1 MATDFSPHADA
12 ALDLAL
18 ELARAQ
24 GASITLFHTWQLPVN
39 AYPDG
44 VAVPPSPEM
53 ERDIVEA
60 VKRGLARAKERVAQ
74 SGVAVET
81 QYGSGNAPDEIVRY
95 AKEHGFDLIVV
106 GTHGRRGFGRLVLAR
121 WRSWWYARRRCRS

>member
-1 MATDFSPHADA
+1 VHECEREREDVVKKILVATDFSPHADA

-60 VKRGLARAKERVAQ
+60 VKRGLARAKERVRRAA
-74 SGVAVET
+74 SPSRRSM
-81 QYGSGNAPDEIVRY
+81 GSATRRTRSFVTPRST
-95 AKEHGFDLIVV
+95 ALI
-106 GTHGRRGFGRLVLAR
+106 
-121 WRSWWYARRRCRS
+121 